1 MYYHRK
7 LTILLFAFLLEFRVR
22 ISNLAVSAILFANVC
37 SLAADHPPTAD
48 KEALR
53 ALELAGA
60 GASGMRGVDR
70 AYAYWLISRDYSG
83 LDNKAQLEM
92 AKKSCESA
100 IRAEPEASDPGLR
113 LRVERD
119 SLQLILVMQPKKGE
133 EFLAQ
138 ADPQVRQ
145 WITADKAA
153 SVANKGDIDKA
164 LDMLAQDMS
173 QSSEYPYAQAMKVMR
188 TLPASDREDKDRVFA
203 QALTYYRVKNDKY
216 NITMFDLGAMVEK
229 FWQDLSPGLVLEAI
243 DALLESAE
251 SEATADFHQEI
262 SLSSSKGTAGFGSIY
277 QYRAFQLMPA
287 LNALDPSRA
296 KKITENFQQMADLQ
310 KQFPDGLSTLGEKD
324 SKQSISFSIKNG
336 PATSAAG
343 SGDGLPQIRLQARA
357 DKIIADAGDDTDTA
371 LKNALALPDNLQ
383 AMQSVKADLLLRI
396 ATLTQ
401 KSHPSKSMNALHELA
416 NLIKDYPPLA
426 QSRYLVEM
434 GDLYLRM
441 KEKDAATDAIERG
454 LKQMVLLY
462 KIDTN
467 SDDPNRALKSSWPST
482 VVSRALV
489 SLATRVSAKLSE
501 DTIKQAPD
509 PDFQVFDRIEV
520 ASVLL
525 KTPSYPALM
534 HESHKDNKMSYGVFP
549 VPSVS
554 Q

>member
-1 MYYHRK
+1 M
-7 LTILLFAFLLEFRVR
+7 R
-22 ISNLAVSAILFANVC
+22 ITNLAVSAILFANVC
-37 SLAADHPPTAD
+37 SLAADHPPATD
-48 KEALR
+48 REALR
-53 ALELAGA
+53 ALELAEA
-60 GASGMRGVDR
+60 GASGMHGIDR

-83 LDNKAQLEM
+83 LDNKAQLEA

-100 IRAEPEASDPGLR
+100 IRAEPEASDPGLQ

-119 SLQLILVMQPKKGE
+119 SLQLILTMQPKKGE
-133 EFLAQ
+133 ELLAQ
-138 ADPQVRQ
+138 ADPLVRQ

-153 SVANKGDIDKA
+153 GVASKGDIDKA
-164 LDMLAQDMS
+164 LDMLAQDIS
-173 QSSEYPYAQAMKVMR
+173 QSSEYPYSQAMNVMR
-188 TLPASDREDKDRVFA
+188 TLPASDRENKDRVFA

-229 FWQDLSPGLVLEAI
+229 FWRDLSPGLVLEAI
-243 DALLESAE
+243 DAILDSAE

-262 SLSSSKGTAGFGSIY
+262 SLSSSKGAAGFGSIY

-296 KKITENFQQMADLQ
+296 KKIMENFQQMADLQ
-310 KQFPDGLSTLGEKD
+310 KQFPDGLSMLGED
-324 SKQSISFSIKNG
+324 STQSISLGIKKG
-336 PATSAAG
+336 PATSAAD
-343 SGDGLPQIRLQARA
+343 SGEGLGQIRLEARA
-357 DKIIADAGDDTDTA
+357 EKIIADAGDDMDSA

-396 ATLTQ
+396 ATLAQ
-401 KSHPSKSMNALHELA
+401 KAHPSKSMNALHELA
-416 NLIKDYPPLA
+416 NVIKDYPPLA

-434 GDLYLRM
+434 ADLYLRM
-441 KEKDAATDAIERG
+441 KEKDAATNTIERG

-467 SDDPNRALKSSWPST
+467 SDDPNKALKSSWPST

-489 SLATRVSAKLSE
+489 SLATRVSTKLSE

-520 ASVLL
+520 ASALL

-549 VPSVS
+549 IPSVS